1 MQYLSVQNVSKS
13 YHGHLLLN
21 GISFAI
27 HSGDRI
33 ALIGDNGTGKTTL
46 LRMIAGYV
54 RPDSGNVLLSRNTV
68 IGYLAQNPEEQAA
81 GESSL
86 KSAELTALEC
96 EIAEIGE
103 SMSLHSGKHS
113 RELLD
118 RYAHLTARFEA
129 LGGYDYEHRMKEALA
144 GLGLPNI
151 DESRDFSTLSGG
163 ERMRVDLA
171 RLIVQRP
178 DVLLLDEPTNHL
190 DTAAMEWL
198 SAFIKSYGGA
208 VFLISHD
215 RYFIDQTAST
225 VFELESGV
233 IREYPGNY
241 SAYHEQKARLKADH
255 ERTVTGLEKELERQ
269 QKVTQTMLSHRKMS
283 SYHAREKVVDK
294 LSDRLAEEKRRFSGG
309 GGKMSFS
316 LIPEVRTGDPDRIVL
331 KARSVAMAYDDA
343 PEVFSDVSFDLK
355 ANEKLFLVG
364 PNGCGKTTLLNIFLG
379 KITGFSGDIL
389 ISGSAECGFMGQFV
403 AFENESLTA
412 YNELDSRTDLSE
424 RETRSLLARF
434 GFRNVD
440 VYKKISVLSG
450 GERSRLFLC
459 CLLTE
464 KPDILFLDEP
474 TNHLD
479 IDSREILEDALRDYN
494 GAIVAVSHDRYFIEK
509 CATRI
514 LGFYAKT
521 ASVFLNYSDY
531 RKKAADPSFSKPDKV
546 TSPSP
551 STEKIGSGDTDET
564 QRRPRGKDRMKERRE
579 EALRKERLR
588 ALESEIESLEI
599 EQRDLENS
607 FSKNSNAENYL
618 IYAENAER
626 LQDACDEYFFLSSE
640 IESSEIEKAPED

>member
-1 MQYLSVQNVSKS
+1 M
-13 YHGHLLLN
+13 LLN

-46 LRMIAGYV
+46 MRIIAGLIN
-54 RPDSGNVLLSRNTV
+54 PDSGTIVLSRNTV
-68 IGYLAQNPEEQAA
+68 IGYLAQNPEEHPV
-81 GESSL
+81 GKNSL
-86 KSAELTALEC
+86 KSAELLDIERK
-96 EIAEIGE
+96 IAEIGD
-103 SMSLHSGKHS
+103 SMALHSGMHS

-118 RYAHLTARFEA
+118 QYTHLTARYEA

-144 GLGLPNI
+144 GLGLPDI

-198 SAFIKSYGGA
+198 SDFIKSYGGA
-208 VFLISHD
+208 VLLISHD
-215 RYFIDQTAST
+215 RYFIDQTASS

-241 SAYHEQKARLKADH
+241 SAYHEQKARLRADH
-255 ERTVTGLEKELERQ
+255 ERAVAGIEKELERQ

-283 SYHAREKVVDK
+283 SYHAREKVVEK
-294 LSDRLAEEKRRFSGG
+294 LSGRLAEEKRRFSGS

-331 KARSVAMAYDDA
+331 KARSVSMAYDDA

-355 ANEKLFLVG
+355 ATEKLFLVG

-403 AFENESLTA
+403 AFEDETLTA
-412 YNELDSRTDLSE
+412 YDELYSRTDLSE
-424 RETRSLLARF
+424 REARNLLARF

-509 CATRI
+509 CATRV
-514 LGFYAKT
+514 LGFYGKT
-521 ASVFLNYSDY
+521 ASVFTNYADY
-531 RKKAADPSFSKPDKV
+531 RKKAANPAYAKPEGDDICS
-546 TSPSP
+546 SPAVEAASAVEDVSAGFAE
-551 STEKIGSGDTDET
+551 STAK
-564 QRRPRGKDRMKERRE
+564 RPRGRDRMKERRE

-588 ALESEIESLEI
+588 ALEAEIESLEI
-599 EQRDLENS
+599 EQRELEQS
-607 FSKNSNAENYL
+607 FSKNSSAENYL

-626 LQDACDEYFFLSSE
+626 LQDACDEYFTL
-640 IESSEIEKAPED
+640 SSEIEKAPED

>member
-13 YHGHLLLN
+13 YHGHLLLS
-21 GISFAI
+21 GISFSI
-27 HSGDRI
+27 NSGDRI

-46 LRMIAGYV
+46 LRMIAGEV
-54 RPDSGNVLLSRNTV
+54 QPDTGSIQLSRNTV

-81 GESSL
+81 GESTL
-86 KSAELTALEC
+86 KSAELTALES
-96 EIAEIGE
+96 EITEIGE
-103 SMSLHSGKHS
+103 SLALHSGKHS
-113 RELLD
+113 RDLLD

-144 GLGLPNI
+144 GLGLTDI
-151 DESRDFSTLSGG
+151 DESRVFSTLSGG
-163 ERMRVDLA
+163 ERMRVELA
-171 RLIVQRP
+171 RLIVKKP

-215 RYFIDQTAST
+215 RYFIDQTASS
-225 VFELESGV
+225 VFELEGGV
-233 IREYPGNY
+233 IHEYPGNY
-241 SAYHEQKARLKADH
+241 SAYHEQKARNSADR
-255 ERTVTGLEKELERQ
+255 ERAVAGLQKELERQ

-283 SYHAREKVVDK
+283 SYHAREKVVSK
-294 LSDRLAEEKRRFSGG
+294 LSDRLADEKRRLSGG
-309 GGKMSFS
+309 SGKMSFS

-331 KARSVAMAYDDA
+331 KARGVSMTYGIA
-343 PEVFSDVSFDLK
+343 PEIFSDVSFELK
-355 ANEKLFLVG
+355 AIEKLFLIG
-364 PNGCGKTTLLNIFLG
+364 PNGCGKTTLLNILLG
-379 KITGFSGDIL
+379 KITDFTGEIF
-389 ISGSAECGFMGQFV
+389 ISGSANCGFMGQFV
-403 AFENESLTA
+403 AFEDENITA
-412 YNELDSRTDLSE
+412 YDELYSRSDLSE
-424 RETRSLLARF
+424 RSTRSLLARF
-434 GFRNVD
+434 GFRDVD

-509 CATRI
+509 CATRV
-514 LGFYAKT
+514 LGFHGKT
-521 ASVFLNYSDY
+521 ASIFPSFSDY
-531 RKKAADPSFSKPDKV
+531 RKKATESSSVKPAKDTATSSAPETVSVPEEKFSE
-546 TSPSP
+546 S
-551 STEKIGSGDTDET
+551 
-564 QRRPRGKDRMKERRE
+564 RPRGKNRMKERRE

-599 EQRDLENS
+599 EQRDLEKS
-607 FSKNSNAENYL
+607 FSKDSSTEDYL

-626 LQDACDEYFFLSSE
+626 LQDACDEYFIL
-640 IESSEIEKAPED
+640 SSEIEKAPED